1 MSYTAELI
9 AVGTEILLGNIAN
22 TDAQD
27 ISRMLSEI
35 GINVYYHTAVGD
47 NPERLRQAVETA
59 KGRADIIITTGGLGP
74 TCDDLTKQTLAQC
87 FGKELKFDQR
97 AMDEMEKYF
106 MDRLHTCN
114 MTENNKRQAYLPEGC
129 TPFYNTCGTAPGC
142 GFEARGKFVVML
154 PGPPRECGTMFR
166 LSAMPYLKKLSDGEI
181 VSHNIR
187 IFGMG
192 ESAVEDKLHDM
203 MMELENPTLAP
214 YAKEAE
220 VMLRVTAKAQ
230 TVEEAEKMMEPVI
243 EKVTGILGDV
253 IYAIDAESLE
263 DTVLHLLKEEG
274 KTLAAAESCTGGLLA
289 KRITDIPGASEVFL
303 GGAVT
308 YCNAAKAKLL
318 SVDPELI
325 REKGPV
331 SREVAVQMAKGI
343 RRELGADIGIGITGI
358 AGPASDETGREVG
371 TVFVAM
377 AVDGDM
383 TFFRSLNLGSDR
395 QRCRTAAVHNAFDM
409 VRRYL
414 TGLPI

>member
-1 MSYTAELI
+1 MSSTAELI
-9 AVGTEILLGNIAN
+9 AVGTEILLGNIVN
-22 TDAQD
+22 TDARD
-27 ISRMLSEI
+27 ISQMLSEI
-35 GINVYYHTAVGD
+35 GINVYYHTTVGD
-47 NPERLRQAVETA
+47 NPERLKEAVEIA
-59 KGRADIIITTGGLGP
+59 KSRADVIITTGGLGP

-87 FGKELKFDQR
+87 FGLELKFDDR
-97 AMDEMEKYF
+97 AMEDMKKYF

-114 MTENNKRQAYLPEGC
+114 MTENNKLQAYLPEGC

-142 GFEARGKFVVML
+142 GFEAQGKTVVML
-154 PGPPRECGTMFR
+154 PGPPRECNTMFR
-166 LSAMPYLKKLSDGEI
+166 LSAMPYLKKLSEGEI

-203 MMELENPTLAP
+203 MVELTNPTLAP

-220 VMLRVTAKAQ
+220 VMLRVTAKADS
-230 TVEEAEKMMEPVI
+230 VDEAEKMMEPVI
-243 EKVTGILGDV
+243 QKVIDTLGDV
-253 IYAIDAESLE
+253 IYAIDADSLE

-308 YCNAAKAKLL
+308 YCNDAKAKMLG
-318 SVDPELI
+318 VDPGLI
-325 REKGPV
+325 AEKGPV
-331 SREVAVQMAKGI
+331 SREVAVEMAKGI
-343 RRELGADIGIGITGI
+343 RKNLGADIGIGITGI

-377 AVDGDM
+377 AVPGDM
-383 TFFRSLNLGSDR
+383 TYFRSLSLGSDR

-409 VRRYL
+409 VRRFL